1 MEPWPP
7 AGWLWVIWVIVFM
20 LQVGASMAMLWVIW
34 VIVFCVTQMTQSVL
48 HKRTRAGGS
57 LGHLGHF
64 VIE

>member
-7 AGWLWVIWVIVFM
+7 AGGLWVIWVIVFM
-20 LQVGASMAMLWVIW
+20 PQVGASMAMLWVIW

-48 HKRTRAGGS
+48 HKRTRVFGS